1 MGGSPTAISVSTP
14 DVRAL
19 GIAFV
24 SRVGVCPTPAQR
36 RGWHG
41 LHPYHAGVTRA
52 LVVEDDPLIAQAVV
66 EALAADGH
74 DTRAAG
80 TIAHARSLAREWEPD
95 VVVLDLGLPDGDGVD
110 LCRSLRAQAAQVRI
124 VVLTARDD
132 DIDVIVGL
140 DAGAN
145 DYVTK
150 PFALPVLLARVRAQ
164 LRPPVSDASQALSI
178 GSLLIDPAAHRA
190 TLDGAPLD
198 LRPREFALLHLLA
211 RDRGRVVTH
220 ERILTELWGAS
231 WDRAA
236 RKSLETH
243 VHSLRR
249 KLGPTNV
256 RAEWITTIRTIGYR
270 FVSA

>member
-1 MGGSPTAISVSTP
+1 M
-14 DVRAL
+14 
-19 GIAFV
+19 F
-24 SRVGVCPTPAQR
+24 AQR
-36 RGWHG
+36 QLNARRQHR
-41 LHPYHAGVTRA
+41 LRLYHAEVIRA
-52 LVVEDDPLIAQAVV
+52 LVVEDDPLIAGAVV
-66 EALAADGH
+66 EALTGEGH
-74 DTRAAG
+74 NTRAAG
-80 TIAHARSLAREWEPD
+80 TIVDARTLAREWGPD

-110 LCRSLRAQAAQVRI
+110 LCRDLRACGAQVRI

-164 LRPPVSDASQALSI
+164 LRPPTPDASQAFSV
-178 GSLLIDPAAHRA
+178 GSLMIDPAAHCA
-190 TLDGAPLD
+190 TFDGEPVE
-198 LRPREFALLHLLA
+198 LRPREFALLQLLA
-211 RDRGRVVTH
+211 GDRGRVITH
-220 ERILTELWGAS
+220 ERILAELWGTS

-249 KLGPTNV
+249 KLGAADGSTD
-256 RAEWITTIRTIGYR
+256 WITTIRSIGYR